1 MQQLEWDHGSLWLVR
16 GSMVL
21 RYRPSACIQSGKKG
35 EKERYEREKR
45 RVVGLVAC
53 GEVQQQWEEHS
64 KELSRD
70 LP

>member
-35 EKERYEREKR
+35 EKERYERELR
-45 RVVGLVAC
+45 RLVGLVAC
-53 GEVQQQWEEHS
+53 GDGTTAVGRAFEGAFS
-64 KELSRD
+64 
-70 LP
+70 